1 MPRLVGSLVRIVLLI
16 PLLVGAR
23 ADCGM
28 TDGGAAQA
36 RAAGAAAERGCHSA
50 EAQPSD
56 RSDAPARP
64 HSGGPWSEHCPAYH
78 SCALDFSVTARL
90 IQAESSL
97 PSLPTAIASDPFATR
112 SLLPEVPPPRA

>member
-16 PLLVGAR
+16 PLLAGAR

-28 TDGGAAQA
+28 QDGGAAQA
-36 RAAGAAAERGCHSA
+36 RTAGAAAEPGCHSA

-56 RSDAPARP
+56 RGDAPARP
-64 HSGGPWSEHCPAYH
+64 RSGGPLSEHCPAYH

-90 IQAESSL
+90 EQAEAGL
-97 PSLPTAIASDPFATR
+97 PSLPTAMGSDAFATR
-112 SLLPEVPPPRA
+112 SLLPEVPPPRS